1 MNRQQEQLE
10 EVKEEIL
17 DIEIL
22 LQLLEINLSEGEE
35 DSYIKRSVRM
45 AERMLRAT
53 TKKLTE
59 ITEGSESN

>member
-17 DIEIL
+17 DIEVL

-59 ITEGSESN
+59 IIEGCENN

>member
-1 MNRQQEQLE
+1 MNRQQEQLT

-17 DIEIL
+17 DIEVL

-45 AERMLRAT
+45 AERMLKAT
-53 TKKLTE
+53 TENLAE
-59 ITEGSESN
+59 IIEGSESN